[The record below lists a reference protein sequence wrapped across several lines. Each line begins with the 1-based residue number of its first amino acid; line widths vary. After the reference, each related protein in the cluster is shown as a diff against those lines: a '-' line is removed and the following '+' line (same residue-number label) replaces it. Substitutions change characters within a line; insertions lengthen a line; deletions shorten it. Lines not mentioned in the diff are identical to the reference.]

1 MGLVYRARDGDGNEV
16 ALKLIRSN
24 LLSDDSFR
32 RRFEREARAASEL
45 RHPNVVAISDQG
57 EHEGIPYI
65 VQEFIAG
72 GSLDGLLEERGQL
85 SVAEAVRICADAA
98 AGLEAVHALEI
109 THRDIKPANIML
121 DAEGVAHIND
131 FGLAK
136 KRDASVLTRPGQ
148 AVGSL
153 DYMAPEQIRG
163 EEIGPATDVYSLGC
177 VIYEC
182 LTGSPPFS
190 DRKGMQVLWGHLQDP
205 PPNPTA
211 LRSDIVDEVSWTVLK
226 ALEKDPRN
234 RPPTPVVY
242 ARMLQVAARGRREPG

>member
-1 MGLVYRARDGDGNEV
+1 MGLVYRARDGGGGEF

-24 LLSDDSFR
+24 LLSDERFR
-32 RRFEREARAASEL
+32 RRFEREARAASQL

-57 EHEGIPYI
+57 EHGGVPYI
-65 VQEFIAG
+65 VQEFISG
-72 GSLDGLLEERGQL
+72 GSLDDVLEERGQL
-85 SVAEAVRICADAA
+85 SVPETVRICADAA

-109 THRDIKPANIML
+109 THRDIKPGNIML

-136 KRDASVLTRPGQ
+136 QRDASVLTRPGQ

-177 VIYEC
+177 VVHEC
-182 LTGSPPFS
+182 LTGSPPFG
-190 DRKGMQVLWGHLQDP
+190 DRKGMQALWAHLQDP
-205 PPNPTA
+205 PPNPAAT
-211 LRSDIVDEVSWTVLK
+211 RSDLGDELSWTMLK
-226 ALEKDPRN
+226 ALEKDPAN
-234 RPPTPVVY
+234 RPQTPVIY
-242 ARMLQVAARGRREPG
+242 ARMLRVAAGDTR